1 MEVEVVV
8 VEVFSPQK
16 EKLGDDFAGSY
27 IGNANEINDIKSR
40 ICRENG
46 FEKYQEH
53 LCTIRM
59 KHTKMI
65 LS

>member
-1 MEVEVVV
+1 MEVEMII

-16 EKLGDDFAGSY
+16 EKLGEDYAGSY
-27 IGNANEINDIKSR
+27 IGNANEITDIKSR
-40 ICRENG
+40 ICREND
-46 FEKYQEH
+46 FEKYKEH
-53 LCTIRM
+53 LCTIKM